1 MKMKKIVSTFFIAM
15 VAILMLTMVLG
26 AVQAVDAAPNKVK
39 VTWNAN
45 GGKIGTSNTKVTSVK
60 NGAKIGK
67 LLKAPKRNGYEFK
80 GWYTKKSGGKK
91 ITTSTKI
98 KKKVIHY
105 AQWKKKAT
113 TDANPNIDAKLLGSW
128 TYTSKFYTFKSDG
141 TFIFTSIGGGAS
153 SISTGKYKT
162 SNGKITF
169 TNVKEEYGNGLV
181 KNYPDTVAE
190 YRFEKFN
197 GDEYLKIPTLEYP
210 SNNNLPISWGS
221 SFTKSS

>member
-98 KKKVIHY
+98 KKKVIHLCTMEE
-105 AQWKKKAT
+105 K
-113 TDANPNIDAKLLGSW
+113 
-128 TYTSKFYTFKSDG
+128 
-141 TFIFTSIGGGAS
+141 
-153 SISTGKYKT
+153 GKYRCK
-162 SNGKITF
+162 
-169 TNVKEEYGNGLV
+169 
-181 KNYPDTVAE
+181 P
-190 YRFEKFN
+190 
-197 GDEYLKIPTLEYP
+197 
-210 SNNNLPISWGS
+210 
-221 SFTKSS
+221 